1 MKIIFSEYGRFVI
14 AIIAALGIFAMIFG
28 GIMLFDNIGTS
39 IDVKPTFY
47 HSDSENSFKTEIK
60 RNKPTFTL
68 VNDDLRIY
76 ENKVFKPKSL
86 VKCLDNEGNQ
96 INDYQVS
103 KITYVDKS
111 NNKYD
116 FTKHYNADD
125 DLIIINEMYYS
136 SDDEKC
142 NASNFIDDFISDE
155 NNYNQKGSLSLTYTA
170 TVSKGLKTTKTF
182 TFIIEG
188 IENGGKE
195 N

>member
-28 GIMLFDNIGTS
+28 GIKLFDNIGTS

-47 HSDSENSFKTEIK
+47 HSDSENSLKTEIK

-68 VNDDLRIY
+68 VNDDELRIY
-76 ENKVFKPKSL
+76 ENKVFKPKNL
-86 VKCLDNEGNQ
+86 VKCLDNEGNE

-116 FTKHYNADD
+116 FTKHYNDDD
-125 DLIIINEMYYS
+125 DLVVINEMCYL

-142 NASNFIDDFISDE
+142 NSDDFVNNDIPDE
-155 NNYNQKGSLSLTYTA
+155 SYYNQKGSLSVTYTA
-170 TVSKGLKTTKTF
+170 ADSKGLKTAKTF

-188 IENGGKE
+188 IGGTEN
-195 N
+195 

>member
-28 GIMLFDNIGTS
+28 GIKLFDNIGTS

-47 HSDSENSFKTEIK
+47 HSDSENSFKAEVK

-68 VNDDLRIY
+68 VNDDNLRIY

-86 VKCLDNEGNQ
+86 VKCIDNEGNQ

-116 FTKHYNADD
+116 FTKHYNDD
-125 DLIIINEMYYS
+125 NDLIVINEMYYF

-142 NASNFIDDFISDE
+142 NPDDFTNDIIPDE
-155 NNYNQKGSLSLTYTA
+155 SYYNQKGSLSVTYTA
-170 TVSKGLKTTKTF
+170 IDSKGLKTTKTF

-188 IENGGKE
+188 GTKN
-195 N
+195 